1 VQNKV
6 KALCLQLEK
15 VVRQW
20 PELESVAFLHGMLTG
35 QLCGAEQLKVSDF
48 IGGLLKM
55 LEVSKVQE
63 SVLNHL
69 YRLYEATLAGL
80 TSAQCD
86 LQLCLPDDSH
96 SLYERALAVRQWCD
110 GFIYGFG
117 MTHADRSALIDEVK
131 EYLEAV
137 MEVSRIDLEALQ
149 GVEDDELALQLEEI
163 IEFLRIGAIAVYE
176 NLHPVSKVSEIDTI
190 PEPTHKTIQ

>member
-1 VQNKV
+1 MKD
-6 KALCLQLEK
+6 LCLQLEK

-35 QLCGAEQLKVSDF
+35 ELCGAEQLNVSDF
-48 IGGLLKM
+48 IGGLLKA

-86 LQLCLPDDSH
+86 MKLCLPDDSH
-96 SLYERALAVRQWCD
+96 NLYEQALAVRQWCD

-117 MTHADRSALIDEVK
+117 MVHADRGDLIGEVK
-131 EYLEAV
+131 EYLETL

-149 GVEDDELALQLEEI
+149 GVEDDELAVQLEEI

-176 NLHPVSKVSEIDTI
+176 NLHPAPKAPVIDSI

>member
-1 VQNKV
+1 MKE
-6 KALCLQLEK
+6 LCFQLER

-35 QLCGAEQLKVSDF
+35 ELCGAEQLSVSDF
-48 IGGLLKM
+48 IGGLLKE

-63 SVLNHL
+63 SVLNQL

-80 TSAQCD
+80 TSAECD

-96 SLYERALAVRQWCD
+96 SLHDRALAVRQWCE

-117 MTHADRSALIDEVK
+117 LTHGDRRDLMDEVK
-131 EYLEAV
+131 EYLETI
-137 MEVSRIDLEALQ
+137 MEVSQINLDELQ
-149 GVEDDELALQLEEI
+149 GVEDDELAAQLEEI

-176 NLHPVSKVSEIDTI
+176 NLHPTPPRAPVTDSI